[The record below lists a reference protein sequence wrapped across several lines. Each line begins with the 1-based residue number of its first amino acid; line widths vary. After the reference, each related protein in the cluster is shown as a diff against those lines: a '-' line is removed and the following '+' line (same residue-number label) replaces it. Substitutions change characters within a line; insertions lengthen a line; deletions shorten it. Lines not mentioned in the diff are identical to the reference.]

1 MTTVKLSKPVEHGGK
16 TYTTLTFRKAK
27 TGDLMLLDKFEGETS
42 KMIALLAAVSDTPI
56 QAFKEIEIEDFNALV
71 AVAGEVLGESLPSK
85 DSGSM

>member
-1 MTTVKLSKPVEHGGK
+1 MTTYTLKTPVTHGNK

-71 AVAGEVLGESLPSK
+71 AVAGEVLGESQPTTGG
-85 DSGSM
+85 GSM

>member
-1 MTTVKLSKPVEHGGK
+1 MTSYTLKTPVTHGNK
-16 TYTTLTFRKAK
+16 TYETLTFRKAK

-42 KMIALLAAVSDTPI
+42 KMIALLAAVSDVPI
-56 QAFKEIEIEDFNALV
+56 PAFKEIELEDFNALV